1 MKLKIYTLAL
11 LSLTIFSCQT
21 VKTGTAKTL
30 DIYGLG
36 VIHKPVIVD
45 LDVKE
50 EKISKTITLRSMD
63 NLSAAEAEIVREL
76 LKENNA
82 DILVEPKFY
91 SVSKNGKTELTVTGW
106 LAFYKNFRTIEEK
119 DLKLL
124 EVRPAV
130 IDRVETNQS
139 TILEKIKK

>member
-106 LAFYKNFRTIEEK
+106 LGYYKNFKTIEEK

-124 EVRPAV
+124 ETKPSTL
-130 IDRVETNQS
+130 IRVENSQS
-139 TILEKIKK
+139 SILEKPKK

>member
-21 VKTGTAKTL
+21 IKTGTAKTI
-30 DIYGLG
+30 DISGVG
-36 VIHKPVIVD
+36 VIHKPVIAD
-45 LDVKE
+45 LNVE
-50 EKISKTITLRSMD
+50 EKKTSKTITLNSMES
-63 NLSAAEAEIVREL
+63 LSAAEVEIVREL
-76 LKENNA
+76 LIDNNA

-130 IDRVETNQS
+130 INRVETNQS